1 MARRMLIDATH
12 AEETRVAVVTGNRLE
27 EFDFESSRKKQIKG
41 NIYLAKVTR
50 VEPSLQAA
58 FVEYGGNRH
67 GFLAFGEIHPDYYR
81 VPIADREAL
90 NRLVAEA
97 VAEQDGDDYV
107 DAAPPPT
114 AEDRAELRGEDE
126 SAGDYERELSAS
138 ERRPAAPENFGPD
151 DSGAAPLEARAERA
165 TQSDFAAGD
174 HAAPADPAA
183 GPDGASGANDDGYAR
198 QPSDDGQ
205 SLNTRGD
212 EAPAEI
218 DPASGEAEPDQGKS
232 GNGDNSRS
240 GTPAPEPVETMGGDD
255 VEDIRRRHRVWQR
268 RYKIQE
274 VIRKRQILLVQVAKE
289 ERGNKGAALT
299 TYISLAGR
307 YCVLMPNTPRG
318 GGISRKIT
326 NQSDRRRLKE
336 MLAEFDLPEGMAVI
350 VRTAGMERSQ
360 VELKRDLDFLLK
372 TWSDIREKAL
382 TSTAPALIYE
392 EANLIKRSIRD
403 LYAQDIDDILVDGHE
418 GFVAAKNYMSL
429 MMPSHAKKVAEYTE
443 KPIPLFHRFQV
454 ESQIDNMHSPTVQL
468 RSGGYVVLNPTEAL
482 VAIDVNSGRSTR
494 ERNVEETAYRTN
506 LEAADEIAR
515 QLRLRDL
522 AGLIVIDFI
531 DMEEGR
537 YRHNVERRLKDALKQ
552 DRARIQ
558 VGRISAFGLLEMS
571 RQRIRPSLVEASM
584 MSCPHCG
591 GAGHVRS
598 TESMALTVLRA
609 IEEEGLRQ
617 RSAEITVAL
626 PTTVALYIFNH
637 KRAAMAEIEARH
649 GFRIVLQPDDT
660 ITLASFRIARS
671 VAKAAEARQQA
682 ERASEPR
689 PVRAAEADVAE
700 PTETRERGERLPGHD
715 APAEGQPLSEHRA
728 ERLVDDVSADEA
740 GAEPAERESRGRG
753 RDGDGEKREGDDRR
767 GRRRGRRGGRRRRG
781 RQRGDSAGG
790 DSAGGD
796 TAGPEAVGGEVAGD
810 EVSVSE
816 HGEATVAAPPSQG
829 DEPSVAGDRIASTAP
844 FDSPPAESPPPV
856 EVDREVERHQP
867 RRTATSRHTRRH
879 ESDANEAHIAA
890 PQPPAA
896 APRRIEAPAMPE
908 DAAPFARPE
917 PAHAASTAAL
927 PAPAE
932 SIVAAEDAPGKPARR
947 GWWSLRRN

>member
-1 MARRMLIDATH
+1 LRARHAFAACGAPEKDGMAKRMLIDATH
-12 AEETRVAVVTGNRLE
+12 TEETRVVVVTGNRLE

-81 VPIADREAL
+81 IPVADREAL

-97 VAEQDGDDYV
+97 VADQEEDFTGETESQV
-107 DAAPPPT
+107 T
-114 AEDRAELRGEDE
+114 AEDRAELRDDAVGPEAE
-126 SAGDYERELSAS
+126 SGDGQ
-138 ERRPAAPENFGPD
+138 N
-151 DSGAAPLEARAERA
+151 APLESRSESDADMAPLAAPGDPGSRIQAEGEATSEFSAGAEAPIRRDLATGDTGEPETAERPHDGA
-165 TQSDFAAGD
+165 NED
-174 HAAPADPAA
+174 AAP
-183 GPDGASGANDDGYAR
+183 S
-198 QPSDDGQ
+198 
-205 SLNTRGD
+205 
-212 EAPAEI
+212 
-218 DPASGEAEPDQGKS
+218 EAEAAE
-232 GNGDNSRS
+232 
-240 GTPAPEPVETMGGDD
+240 PAVPEPVETMGGDD
-255 VEDIRRRHRVWQR
+255 VDDIRRRHRLWHR

-336 MLAEFDLPEGMAVI
+336 MLTEFDLPEGMAVI

-360 VELKRDLDFLLK
+360 QELRRDLDFLLK

-403 LYAQDIDDILVDGHE
+403 LFAQEVDEIIVDGHE
-418 GFVAAKNYMSL
+418 GFLAAKSYMSL
-429 MMPSHAKKVAEYTE
+429 MMPSHSKRVVEYTE
-443 KPIPLFHRFQV
+443 KPIPLFHRYQV
-454 ESQIDNMHSPTVQL
+454 ESQIDNMHSSTVQL

-494 ERNVEETAYRTN
+494 ERNIEETAYRTN

-537 YRHNVERRLKDALKQ
+537 YRHNVERRLKEALKQ

-558 VGRISAFGLLEMS
+558 VGRISPFGLLEMS
-571 RQRIRPSLVEASM
+571 RQRLRPSLVEASM

-617 RSAEITVAL
+617 RSAEVTVAL
-626 PTTVALYIFNH
+626 PTTVALYIFNQ
-637 KRAAMAEIEARH
+637 KRTALSEIEARH
-649 GFRIVLQPDDT
+649 GFRVVLQPDDT
-660 ITLASFRIARS
+660 QTLASFRIART
-671 VAKAAEARQQA
+671 VAKSAEARQAA
-682 ERASEPR
+682 ERQAEPR
-689 PVRAAEADVAE
+689 PAPAPETERAGE
-700 PTETRERGERLPGHD
+700 PDGERLPGHE
-715 APAEGQPLSEHRA
+715 PQPGGERRSDHQV
-728 ERLVDDVSADEA
+728 ERLAD
-740 GAEPAERESRGRG
+740 EPAEDEAAGAREPAEARGREEDDDR
-753 RDGDGEKREGDDRR
+753 RDGEDRDRR

-781 RQRGDSAGG
+781 RQRGE
-790 DSAGGD
+790 GD
-796 TAGPEAVGGEVAGD
+796 TGDARANGGD
-810 EVSVSE
+810 EVETERRRGNRVSRDDAESVRPQMAAANAEEDFDADRRIAVEDAPERPRSMPLRE
-816 HGEATVAAPPSQG
+816 AEAPAGEAEPARIEAAWQAPAHA
-829 DEPSVAGDRIASTAP
+829 EPQALPAS
-844 FDSPPAESPPPV
+844 
-856 EVDREVERHQP
+856 
-867 RRTATSRHTRRH
+867 
-879 ESDANEAHIAA
+879 IAA
-890 PQPPAA
+890 ASAEPAA
-896 APRRIEAPAMPE
+896 AAPAEPSAARPVEAPAS
-908 DAAPFARPE
+908 DAAVTE
-917 PAHAASTAAL
+917 AASTE
-927 PAPAE
+927 PA
-932 SIVAAEDAPGKPARR
+932 KPARR
-947 GWWSLRRN
+947 GWWSLRRG